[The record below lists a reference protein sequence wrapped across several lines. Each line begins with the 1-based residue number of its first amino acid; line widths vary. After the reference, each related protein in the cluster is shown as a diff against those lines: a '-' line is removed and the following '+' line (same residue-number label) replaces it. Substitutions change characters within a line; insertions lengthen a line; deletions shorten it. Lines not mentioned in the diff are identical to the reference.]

1 MSEFNRLKN
10 KFYGNIV
17 KKYSNLQI
25 STFEFINLITNNQDY
40 FNDLKILKTITLD
53 DLNNAL
59 QNLSKVEK
67 FDCVVGGKKND

>member
-67 FDCVVGGKKND
+67 FDCVVGGEKND